1 MTQLLGASWL
11 TSLLGYAIGLLIEID
26 LYLKSGSPL
35 PHTASEWIQFV
46 IAIGTAV
53 YGRITRQ
60 ANVTSEKEGAK

>member
-46 IAIGTAV
+46 IAIGIAV